1 MTSTGENVKQQEF
14 SYARNTVKITAAT
27 LELVISLLRENTR
40 DRHADKHQETHT
52 KMFTVMPFITA
63 KPGNQ
68 ANVLRRKMN

>member
-40 DRHADKHQETHT
+40 ERHADKHQETHT
-52 KMFTVMPFITA
+52 KMFTVMPFIMA
-63 KPGNQ
+63 KTGNQ
-68 ANVLRRKMN
+68 ANVLRRKTN

>member
-14 SYARNTVKITAAT
+14 SYPRSTVKIAAAA

-52 KMFTVMPFITA
+52 KMFTVMPFTMA
-63 KPGNQ
+63 KTWKPS
-68 ANVLRRKMN
+68 